1 MKVPP
6 KKPHFFKPI
15 LPGFKHG
22 MKIPIG
28 FLKYLKGHDQYEH
41 AILRRADK
49 KWLVKV
55 NGSRLEEG
63 DWKDFVEQHDLQL
76 GDILVFKHER
86 DMIFEVSIFDSS
98 HCDREYMHEEETAK
112 KFYLKEKPQPDITSS
127 SKAVPNVED
136 AKGLNHSPSHFI
148 CTMKSYCISKCFLPV
163 PSPFARL
170 NGLRNRRC
178 AIIIID
184 EQRLWTFRL
193 YFSGYTTNI
202 GGGWRNFC
210 FANCLKEADRLMFE
224 TIANG
229 EKPILKFRDLRGNA
243 SLQPEGKQT
252 NLDTERVST
261 QDLRGN
267 ASLYPEGNET
277 NLHARRVSTGEKP
290 TPNIMSSGKAVPDVE
305 SASKGLHLSQSHF
318 ICTMKSYCLS
328 KCFLQLPSPFARLN
342 GLRNRKCAIMIR
354 DEQRSW
360 TFRLYS
366 SGRHTCIA
374 GGWRDFCIANGLK
387 EGDRVMFGVVANGE
401 KPTLKFHGKYLIQAL
416 PLNFIQFSN
425 FVFKFYESFS
435 LSSQKPIFLGVE

>member
-229 EKPILKFRDLRGNA
+229 EKPILKFRDPRGNV
-243 SLQPEGKQT
+243 SLQPKGKKT

-261 QDLRGN
+261 Q
-267 ASLYPEGNET
+267 
-277 NLHARRVSTGEKP
+277 EKSK
-290 TPNIMSSGKAVPDVE
+290 PNIISSCEAVLNVE
-305 SASKGLHLSQSHF
+305 AAKDIPLGHPHF
-318 ICTMKSYCLS
+318 ICTMKSYNLS
-328 KCFLQLPSPFARLN
+328 KYFMQLPSPFARLN